1 MAKYRDNRVYN
12 TRQTIRLFEDRDRK
26 RDIVA
31 EVARTIPWNETWSS
45 SSHSSYTSQLFVIS
59 PTVKSITPIPPNAP
73 IKPRKLFS
81 KEGLKPKKLR
91 FTDEEKDEAEN
102 EHNSEK
108 SVDLSTMFKWKKEF
122 LKKQGESGRLDHEN
136 LNTML
141 QSMRLELENKE
152 NRQYGQEQHERKASS
167 NRSIAKE
174 RARNNNNNSSQSSK
188 LNCSPKDKTIAS
200 CLIPEVPKTET
211 VEEDL
216 IENKYNCGS
225 LVWAHM
231 HNYPWWPA
239 IVDDCPENLRYYELK
254 ESSIIPVKY
263 HVTFFKDDIIQ
274 HAWLNPRSIKAFA
287 KYKKGTIMK
296 KNKFYKMNDK
306 KPLEKAYTLAQSAI
320 PLSIF
325 ERLQRFSYIS
335 RLKNMRESVSQFD
348 EEEDNEILPTPPPKL
363 IAPAH
368 QAGRPAAT
376 CAIHGQP
383 ILASPKPRETPALP
397 LTSLWPLPL
406 PCQHRQ
412 QATRRT
418 AARRHDSPS
427 GVGSSEVSTLDS
439 LDMLP
444 RARFPYEQH
453 RQRSAV
459 VKECGNGAPRWGNF
473 GKVHIPSRMLSE

>member
-31 EVARTIPWNETWSS
+31 EVARTIPWNETWNS

-59 PTVKSITPIPPNAP
+59 PTVKSITPVPPNAP

-91 FTDEEKDEAEN
+91 FTDEEKDETEN

-152 NRQYGQEQHERKASS
+152 NRQYGQEQHERKASN

-188 LNCSPKDKTIAS
+188 LNCSPKVLQYTDTISTDIKMSKEDTLLWLQPQRDIGIFIQCCRKTCKKWRYCDDFHDPVDVPKLWYCKMNSNKTIAS
-200 CLIPEVPKTET
+200 CLIPEVPKTEA

-348 EEEDNEILPTPPPKL
+348 EEEDNEILPTPPPKRITL
-363 IAPAH
+363 KEF
-368 QAGRPAAT
+368 
-376 CAIHGQP
+376 C
-383 ILASPKPRETPALP
+383 LKN
-397 LTSLWPLPL
+397 
-406 PCQHRQ
+406 
-412 QATRRT
+412 RRYT
-418 AARRHDSPS
+418 
-427 GVGSSEVSTLDS
+427 ENKFL
-439 LDMLP
+439 
-444 RARFPYEQH
+444 
-453 RQRSAV
+453 
-459 VKECGNGAPRWGNF
+459 
-473 GKVHIPSRMLSE
+473 